1 MSVIVEEVATLAA
14 WDQALTALVQLR
26 GAELKR
32 YGYLLCGDRGEGDR
46 RLREDLAAVAG
57 DAGPLG
63 LSLESLLAKVKRRRR
78 RSAVGAVA
86 GTAAVVIGIVAAA
99 GWLGASP
106 RGGLTPATSPSY
118 PRPFVCGEELALGPG
133 AAATQAGLTMTLSK
147 ARKVGEST
155 GPDLEVT
162 STADRPLRVQGSP
175 PYLFEML
182 YVRDGVIVGGGPML
196 NQPGDMTGQAMSL
209 IGSGF
214 DVGPGRPITVD
225 LGRRDKLCPGLTWP
239 QVWSAPQR
247 YEVVLVQGRVLP
259 RPEVRPDHVV
269 LDIPTLGY
277 WPLIVARARLEA

>member
-1 MSVIVEEVATLAA
+1 MQPVDV
-14 WDQALTALVQLR
+14 
-26 GAELKR
+26 
-32 YGYLLCGDRGEGDR
+32 
-46 RLREDLAAVAG
+46 RLREDLAAVAD

-63 LSLESLLAKVKRRRR
+63 LSLEGLLAKVKRRRR
-78 RSAVGAVA
+78 CSAVGAAA

-106 RGGLTPATSPSY
+106 GGGGLTPAASPSY

-162 STADRPLRVQGSP
+162 FTADRSLRVQGSP
-175 PYLFEML
+175 PYLFEVL

-196 NQPGDMTGQAMSL
+196 NQPGDMTGQAVPL
-209 IGSGF
+209 VGSGF
-214 DVGPGRPITVD
+214 DVGPGRPNTED
-225 LGRRDKLCPGLTWP
+225 LGLRDKLCPGLTWP

-259 RPEVRPDHVV
+259 RPDVGPDHLV